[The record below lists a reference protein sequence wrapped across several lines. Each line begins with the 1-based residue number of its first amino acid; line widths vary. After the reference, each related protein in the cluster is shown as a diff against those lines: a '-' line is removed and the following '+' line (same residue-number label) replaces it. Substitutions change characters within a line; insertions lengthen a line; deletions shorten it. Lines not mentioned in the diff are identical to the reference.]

1 MLILIYFRLTINNDN
16 HAFSELSAAQA
27 QKAIAVCDPARPC
40 LACGLSVL
48 QEQQE
53 LWLPLPGGGFG
64 YQGID
69 YHVNDFVYIHNS
81 HASGLLD
88 IAQVMDFITDANGQ
102 LHELK
107 VQHYGHYDHV
117 AQQEG
122 SSRVPMDNVSSVL
135 SLTCTT
141 NVVSEETL

>member
-1 MLILIYFRLTINNDN
+1 MLILVHFSLTINNDN

-27 QKAIAVCDPARPC
+27 QKAIALCDPARPC

-69 YHVNDFVYIHNS
+69 YHVNDFVYVHNS
-81 HASGLLD
+81 ESSLLD
-88 IAQVMDFITDANGQ
+88 IGQ
-102 LHELK
+102 ISELIYNCDETGEVHK
-107 VQHYGHYDHV
+107 LKICQYGHYDSAVKH
-117 AQQEG
+117 QQAV
-122 SSRVPMDNVSSVL
+122 VPTDNVSCLIINIAFKLIVL
-135 SLTCTT
+135 
-141 NVVSEETL
+141 